1 MESEEMALDVR
12 LNDLLEQIKSLNEMI
27 EFHQQHSEDLS
38 MITQYEYMKADFIR
52 KMNQTLK
59 AYQLQVVAAPV

>member
-12 LNDLLEQIKSLNEMI
+12 LNDLLAKLI
-27 EFHQQHSEDLS
+27 EFHQQHSGDS
-38 MITQYEYMKADFIR
+38 STITQYEYMKADFIS

-59 AYQLQVVAAPV
+59 AY